1 VTTPISYAIDTSAIL
16 DGWVRYYPPDV
27 FPPVWTRLEELVTAG
42 RLVAPDE
49 VREEL
54 KRKLDEP
61 YKWARSQSGLFLPLD
76 SAIQASAT
84 AVLKAY
90 PKLVDNRPNRTSA
103 DPFVIALAQVRTL
116 TVLTGERPTTN
127 LNRPNIPDVCGALKL
142 PCLSLMDLFR
152 REKWIFA

>member
-1 VTTPISYAIDTSAIL
+1 MSAAVSYAIDTSAIL

-27 FPPVWTRLEELVTAG
+27 FPPVWTRLEELIAAR

-61 YKWARSQSGLFLPLD
+61 YKWAKKQAGLFLPLD
-76 SAIQASAT
+76 SAIQASAA

-90 PKLVDNRPNRTSA
+90 PKLIDNRPNRTSA
-103 DPFVIALAQVRTL
+103 DPFVIALAEVRRL

-127 LNRPNIPDVCGALKL
+127 LNRPNIPDVCLAMKV
-142 PCLSLMDLFR
+142 PCLGMMELFR
-152 REKWIFA
+152 REKWIFI